1 MKDDT
6 QLHSNLFIVTIRKPI
21 FHSPSS
27 ASNQDNQ
34 KTRLQGNNRTKQE
47 RTIIRFLLIMIKIKR
62 LVLPNELLFWRQVDK
77 RKSGNERMDGW
88 LDGCMYGWVHGGKE
102 NHFVFIK
109 QNTNKKRNAACVFS
123 LIKSFE
129 LTEKKKKQKTITI
142 TNQ

>member
-1 MKDDT
+1 VKDDT
-6 QLHSNLFIVTIRKPI
+6 QLHSNLFIVTIKKPV

-88 LDGCMYGWVHGGKE
+88 MDGSMDACMDGCMGGKKIIS
-102 NHFVFIK
+102 FLSSKIQIK
-109 QNTNKKRNAACVFS
+109 NAMQHVCFLLSRA
-123 LIKSFE
+123 L
-129 LTEKKKKQKTITI
+129 
-142 TNQ
+142 N

>member
-1 MKDDT
+1 MNFYFGGKW
-6 QLHSNLFIVTIRKPI
+6 I
-21 FHSPSS
+21 
-27 ASNQDNQ
+27 
-34 KTRLQGNNRTKQE
+34 
-47 RTIIRFLLIMIKIKR
+47 
-62 LVLPNELLFWRQVDK
+62 NENPAMRGW
-77 RKSGNERMDGW
+77 MDGW